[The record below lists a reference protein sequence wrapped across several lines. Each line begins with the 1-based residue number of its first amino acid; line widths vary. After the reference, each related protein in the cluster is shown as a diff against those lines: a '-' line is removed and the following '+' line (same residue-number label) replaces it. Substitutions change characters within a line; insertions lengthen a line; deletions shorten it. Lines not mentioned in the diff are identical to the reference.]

1 MKKRIRLTESQLNR
15 VVKESVKKML
25 REHGYGDPS
34 RNENIEKIRSQIQE
48 LAKLALKRLE
58 LNDAEIFHNSFRMNG
73 SEWECEFYPSN
84 SEWKYTLNLYPY
96 NISARMGTTINAS
109 LRDEYGTNL
118 FDYVCAAQGAPLG
131 YMKGINT
138 IEDINRLL
146 SAIDQICKYDE
157 DDEDY

>member
-84 SEWKYTLNLYPY
+84 SEWKYTLNLQPY
-96 NISARMGTTINAS
+96 NISARKGTTINAS

-146 SAIDQICKYDE
+146 SAIDHICKYDE